1 MDYGIWIG
9 RMPMDS
15 DKVDVEGDVVE
26 TRGVMWET
34 HYLTFLIDD
43 LERLKA
49 ETRVGY
55 LSMNLYEPPAE
66 ASWGVYND
74 RKIQEEWVEELF
86 NDFQR
91 RYDNCTEEDCLE
103 IAIKLEWLR
112 NRDRVS
118 DNEIYGMV

>member
-1 MDYGIWIG
+1 MLID
-9 RMPMDS
+9 R
-15 DKVDVEGDVVE
+15 DKVDGEVDVGE
-26 TRGVMWET
+26 MCGVIRET
-34 HYLTFLIDD
+34 HYMTFLIDD

-55 LSMNLYEPPAE
+55 LSMNLYEPPPE

-86 NDFQR
+86 TDFQR

-103 IAIKLEWLR
+103 IVIKPEWLK
-112 NRDRVS
+112 NRDRVR
-118 DNEIYGMV
+118 DNEIYGM